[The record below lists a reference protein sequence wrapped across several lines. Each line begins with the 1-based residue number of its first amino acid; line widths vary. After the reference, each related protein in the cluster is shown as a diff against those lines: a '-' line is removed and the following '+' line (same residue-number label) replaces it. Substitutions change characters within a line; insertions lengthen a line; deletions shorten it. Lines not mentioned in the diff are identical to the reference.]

1 MFTSSDTYICLYKCA
16 WTTFVWDLYFFSD
29 KTHAY
34 LVAWLCAFALAVTY
48 EGKMLFLNLEV
59 VYLAFKVILYS
70 EPKPRS
76 LPPDWRSIQI
86 LQKTKLALAASF
98 LNVKICFEHIL

>member
-48 EGKMLFLNLEV
+48 EGKMLFLNLKV

-70 EPKPRS
+70 EPKPR
-76 LPPDWRSIQI
+76 R
-86 LQKTKLALAASF
+86 LALPTSRLEEYTNITENKACTCSI
-98 LNVKICFEHIL
+98 VS